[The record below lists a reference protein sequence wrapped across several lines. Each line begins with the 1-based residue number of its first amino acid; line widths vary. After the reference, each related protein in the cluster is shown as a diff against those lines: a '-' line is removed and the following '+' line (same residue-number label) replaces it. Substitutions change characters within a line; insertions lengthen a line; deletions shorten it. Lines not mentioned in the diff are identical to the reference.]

1 MQPEDIERELVISTL
16 RKIYWIEAR
25 MEELL
30 LWETLIESGG
40 EAKQALDTLI
50 RDSEKHRILIGDWL
64 NRLGIKLPESPPAGL
79 SAKAFDFS
87 GKELPEMW
95 KEILKYE
102 ILMKGQ
108 YENLLG
114 AECEQGIKLLIPD
127 EKEREE
133 FVSHIKELI
142 NAESTHMEIC
152 RQSMGA
158 FRRIIGK

>member
-1 MQPEDIERELVISTL
+1 MLQ
-16 RKIYWIEAR
+16 KIYWVEAHA
-25 MEELL
+25 EELV
-30 LWETLIESGG
+30 LWEALIESGE

-50 RDSEKHRILIGDWL
+50 RDSGRHRILVGDWL

-79 SAKAFDFS
+79 SAKTFDFS

-108 YENLLG
+108 YENLMG
-114 AECEQGIKLLIPD
+114 AECEPGIKSLIPD
-127 EKEREE
+127 ETAREE
-133 FVSHIKELI
+133 LVSQIKELI
-142 NAESTHMEIC
+142 NAESMHMEIC

>member
-1 MQPEDIERELVISTL
+1 MQPEDIQRELVISSL

-64 NRLGIKLPESPPAGL
+64 NRLAIKLPESPPAGL

-114 AECEQGIKLLIPD
+114 AEFEPGIKLLIPD
-127 EKEREE
+127 
-133 FVSHIKELI
+133 
-142 NAESTHMEIC
+142 
-152 RQSMGA
+152 
-158 FRRIIGK
+158 RRNGRSSYRRLRG